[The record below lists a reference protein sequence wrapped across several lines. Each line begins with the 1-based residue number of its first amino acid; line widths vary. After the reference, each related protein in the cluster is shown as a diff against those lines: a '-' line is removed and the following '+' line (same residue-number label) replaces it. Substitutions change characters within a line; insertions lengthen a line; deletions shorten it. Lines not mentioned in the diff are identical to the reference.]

1 MFSSKKEDI
10 LKRRSNQDAEKE
22 KEEDE
27 KYAKKVEILYAFI
40 RAVVSLSFS
49 FIRIKKVCVCL
60 CDSSFQR
67 RSWSTAVLPVFD
79 KVSVFFVRWFWAP
92 FFEQVV
98 FALGVLV
105 VTSVSDCFQ
114 SLRGT
119 FASSTKYLR
128 QSSGQTLQRL
138 PRSRLFTSSDIFLSS
153 TKYFKMSM

>member
-1 MFSSKKEDI
+1 MQNESFLTCVFEVKKKTHIE
-10 LKRRSNQDAEKE
+10 KTVQVQDAEKE

-49 FIRIKKVCVCL
+49 FIRIKKVCVCV
-60 CDSSFQR
+60 CVI
-67 RSWSTAVLPVFD
+67 VLFSAALGLLLFFLVFD

-105 VTSVSDCFQ
+105 IPSVSDEIPAVKRRF
-114 SLRGT
+114 
-119 FASSTKYLR
+119 
-128 QSSGQTLQRL
+128 
-138 PRSRLFTSSDIFLSS
+138 RLFA
-153 TKYFKMSM
+153 